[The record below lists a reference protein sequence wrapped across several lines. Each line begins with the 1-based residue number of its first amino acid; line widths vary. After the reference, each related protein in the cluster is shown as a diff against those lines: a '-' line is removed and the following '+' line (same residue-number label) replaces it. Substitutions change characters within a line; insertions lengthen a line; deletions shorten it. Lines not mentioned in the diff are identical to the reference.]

1 MILIDTSAWV
11 EFLRATGTRA
21 DDDVQS
27 AFTGDIAT
35 CDPVR
40 MELLAGAGGEQELS
54 NLRSLLS
61 RAVHLPTASSDYE
74 EAALLYRR
82 ARASG
87 LTVRRQINCLIAAI
101 AIRHSVELLNA
112 DRDFTSIAEC
122 SALRIH
128 GGV

>member
-21 DDDVQS
+21 DVDVQ
-27 AFTGDIAT
+27 AALTGEIAT

-40 MELLAGAGGEQELS
+40 MELLAGARSDHELG

-61 RAVHLPTASSDYE
+61 RAVHLPTAISDYE

-87 LTVRRQINCLIAAI
+87 LTVRRQIDCLIAAI
-101 AIRHSVELLNA
+101 AIRHSVDLLHA

-122 SALRIH
+122 SALRVH
-128 GGV
+128 GSL

>member
-21 DDDVQS
+21 DVDVQS
-27 AFTGDIAT
+27 ALPGDIAT
-35 CDPVR
+35 CGPVR
-40 MELLAGAGGEQELS
+40 MELLAGVRSDQELS

-74 EAALLYRR
+74 DAALLYRR

-87 LTVRRQINCLIAAI
+87 LTVRRQIDCLIAAI
-101 AIRHSVELLNA
+101 AIRHAVDLLHA
-112 DRDFTSIAEC
+112 DRDFDSLAAC
-122 SALRIH
+122 SALR
-128 GGV
+128 VR

>member
-11 EFLRATGTRA
+11 EFLRATSTRA
-21 DDDVQS
+21 DVEVQS
-27 AFTGDIAT
+27 ALTGEIAT

-40 MELLAGAGGEQELS
+40 MELLAGARSDQELS

-82 ARASG
+82 ARAAG
-87 LTVRRQINCLIAAI
+87 LTVRRQIDCLIAAI
-101 AIRHSVELLNA
+101 ALRHSVDVLHA

-128 GGV
+128 G